1 MAHFAKL
8 GTNNEILEIHV
19 VADADTATQ
28 GGFEREDFGVVHLE
42 RTTGHVDWKRCSYNT
57 RDGVHLLGGTPFR
70 ANYPGI
76 GWFYS
81 SEHDIF
87 YEPRPTDRDGD
98 TCNSWT
104 LNTTTGKWQ
113 PPIEQP
119 TTLTDEQLEAFIY
132 YKWDESAY
140 QADNTTGWIL
150 VTP

>member
-8 GTNNEILEIHV
+8 GTNNEVLEIHV

-28 GGFEREDFGVVHLE
+28 GGFEREDFGVVFLE
-42 RTTGHVDWKRCSYNT
+42 RLTGHVDWKMCSYNT

-70 ANYPGI
+70 ANYPGV

-87 YEPRPTDRDGD
+87 HEPRPTDSDGD
-98 TCNSWT
+98 VCNSWT

-113 PPIEQP
+113 APIEQP

-150 VTP
+150 ITP